1 MGLDTNEKL
10 LADYNDVFADI
21 INVLIYDGKRVVK
34 EDDLENSKDKSQY
47 KAEGKLHEQERDVS
61 KYYKGKQMRI
71 AFLGIEHQN
80 YDEPFM
86 PLRIISYDGSAYRA
100 QLLDA
105 KKHTYPVITLVLYFG
120 TKRWPHGK
128 SLYDVLD
135 IPKELEPYVSDYKIN
150 VVDVAYLTPEQ
161 IEKFQS
167 DFRLV
172 ADFFV
177 QKRLKKKYVAPDLS
191 VKHLDA
197 FLKLLSVMVGEER
210 YQEILKEMNEKLEDK
225 EGPVEMCEI
234 YDQIEGQGI
243 QKGIKQG
250 IEQGIEQ
257 ERVHTEEQRRRA
269 EIAEAKLK
277 EAEAKLKENGIVF

>member
-61 KYYKGKQMRI
+61 KYYKGKRMRI

-80 YDEPFM
+80 YEEPFM

-161 IEKFQS
+161 IVKFQS
-167 DFRLV
+167 DFKLV
-172 ADFFV
+172 VDFFV
-177 QKRLKKKYVAPDLS
+177 QKRLTGDYNPPNIS
-191 VKHLDA
+191 VKHMDA
-197 FLKLLSVMVGEER
+197 FLKLLSVMVGDQR
-210 YQEILKEMNEKLEDK
+210 YQEILEEMNERLIK
-225 EGPVEMCEI
+225 EGSDNMCEV
-234 YDQIEGQGI
+234 YDKIEGRGI

-269 EIAEAKLK
+269 DAAEAKLK
-277 EAEAKLKENGIVF
+277 EAEEELERLRKQLE

>member
-21 INVLIYDGKRVVK
+21 INVLVYDGKRVVK

-100 QLLDA
+100 QILD
-105 KKHTYPVITLVLYFG
+105 KRKHTYPVITLVLYFG

-177 QKRLKKKYVAPDLS
+177 KKRLTGIYNPPNLPI
-191 VKHLDA
+191 KHVDA
-197 FLKLLSVMVGEER
+197 FLKLLSVMVGDKR
-210 YQEILKEMNEKLEDK
+210 YQEIIDEMNNANEKE
-225 EGPVEMCEI
+225 EQTTMCEI
-234 YDQIEGQGI
+234 YDQIM
-243 QKGIKQG
+243 QK
-250 IEQGIEQ
+250 GIEQ

-269 EIAEAKLK
+269 EAAEARVNL
-277 EAEAKLKENGIVF
+277 AEARAKAAEEELARLRKSLS